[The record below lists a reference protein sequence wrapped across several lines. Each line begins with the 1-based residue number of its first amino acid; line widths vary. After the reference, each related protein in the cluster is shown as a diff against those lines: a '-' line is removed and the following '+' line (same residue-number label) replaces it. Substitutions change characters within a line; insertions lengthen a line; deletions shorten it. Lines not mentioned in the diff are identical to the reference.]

1 MANTFDYTSF
11 TDEQR
16 KLFDQA
22 AALAPAESRVAG
34 TINSS
39 MLTQQPSANYQS
51 QSLPTNYPISGLVQ
65 NPQLQPTG
73 PENQATD
80 LNKRLQ
86 ELNTQNVG
94 QAAYTAEQ
102 NQAQGVPQL
111 VGQQNDLTSQIQ
123 ALQLESQGLQN
134 AYQYTIPNQM
144 QEQATG
150 RGITAAGLAP
160 LTAGELRKNQIQQG
174 AIATRAL
181 TTAATLAAV
190 QGKLQTAQYYVDQ
203 AVKQKFDPI
212 KEKIAVLTANLD
224 LILKSPDYSL
234 AEKNRAQAQKDIQDT
249 RARNVERQEENYK
262 TAQAMAIAAQKL
274 NPNNQAASFAAG
286 QVARLDPTSPDYL
299 SRVFELVGQ
308 YQADPVAL
316 QRAIDDHN
324 LSLAQ
329 QDNYAAQATATRAKT
344 TADVEAATGK
354 AGVSPETYNER
365 QDTINLISSAMADP
379 QFINAVGIRKIN
391 PLTLLPGTPEKGVKA
406 QLSQIVAKLA
416 LDNRAKL
423 KGSGAVSDFEA
434 RTLERAGSAFN
445 TNLSPG
451 AAKKA
456 LTQVRGV
463 LTTMNGGATTVLV
476 KKGNQTQTV
485 TANTE
490 QINAMI
496 KDGFIIEY
504 Q

>member
-111 VGQQNDLTSQIQ
+111 VGQQNDLISQIQ

-212 KEKIAVLTANLD
+212 KEKIAVLTSNLD

-234 AEKNRAQAQKDIQDT
+234 AEKNRAQAQKDTQDT
-249 RARNVERQEENYK
+249 RARNV
-262 TAQAMAIAAQKL
+262 
-274 NPNNQAASFAAG
+274 
-286 QVARLDPTSPDYL
+286 
-299 SRVFELVGQ
+299 
-308 YQADPVAL
+308 
-316 QRAIDDHN
+316 
-324 LSLAQ
+324 
-329 QDNYAAQATATRAKT
+329 
-344 TADVEAATGK
+344 
-354 AGVSPETYNER
+354 
-365 QDTINLISSAMADP
+365 
-379 QFINAVGIRKIN
+379 
-391 PLTLLPGTPEKGVKA
+391 
-406 QLSQIVAKLA
+406 
-416 LDNRAKL
+416 
-423 KGSGAVSDFEA
+423 
-434 RTLERAGSAFN
+434 
-445 TNLSPG
+445 
-451 AAKKA
+451 
-456 LTQVRGV
+456 
-463 LTTMNGGATTVLV
+463 
-476 KKGNQTQTV
+476 
-485 TANTE
+485 
-490 QINAMI
+490 
-496 KDGFIIEY
+496 
-504 Q
+504 